1 MKSIRV
7 VAAVIKVGL
16 DPNKDYISDD
26 DVYELSEKV
35 SSYLQQFGFGKD
47 YEITEEGRT
56 CEKILDTLADIE

>member
-35 SSYLQQFGFGKD
+35 SSYL
-47 YEITEEGRT
+47 
-56 CEKILDTLADIE
+56 